1 MINSRLFDWYG
12 IDTKKNLQIKSYCP
26 RPFDTILID
35 KQGSCYLCECS
46 SWLPQSVGNLY
57 KQSIKD
63 ILNSKITKEL
73 HNSITDGSYRY
84 CNNKQC
90 SWLLSKDFRYFKKQS
105 PTNQIK
111 NIRLAIDDSCNLRC
125 PSCRKEL
132 IFIKDGKEFDR
143 RTKLAD
149 NINNWLLSVKHR
161 VQVHIGS
168 DGDPFASHI
177 YRYFMM
183 HTPVTNNIKYSILT
197 NGLLFKEFSKKVPHI
212 IENLEQLGISID
224 GASKTT
230 YEKLRLGGN
239 WEKINAN
246 LKFIAELKKKNKFIF
261 RLHFV
266 VQKDN
271 YHEMEKI
278 IELGKHYNADHVWL
292 NKIEN
297 WNVMNNFKEQN
308 IFTSTDYKI
317 YLQKVK
323 KIINIQK
330 NDFVECPTLID

>member
-246 LKFIAELKKKNKFIF
+246 LKFISELKKQHNFIF

-266 VQKDN
+266 VQKEN

-278 IELGKHYNADHVWL
+278 IELGQKYGVDRVWL
-292 NKIEN
+292 NKIED
-297 WNVMNNFKEQN
+297 WNVMSNFKEQDIFQSSNYKLHLDKVRN
-308 IFTSTDYKI
+308 I
-317 YLQKVK
+317 L
-323 KIINIQK
+323 K
-330 NDFVECPTLID
+330 NQRNRFVECPTLIN